1 MKREMPMP
9 LLSVQNLRLEAP
21 ARGLVLVDDLS
32 FELQAGEFLAVVGE
46 SGSGKTLAAR
56 SVLGLLPP
64 GVSQTAG
71 RLLLDGRDLSAL
83 KPQELRALRGPGIG
97 MVFQEPMVSLN
108 PALTIGAQMD
118 EGLRLH
124 TKLTAAERRA
134 RCLAMLERIQ
144 IRDPEGCLGAC
155 PHEFSGGM
163 RQRIML
169 ASVMLL
175 RPRLLIAD
183 EPTTALDTL
192 TQREVLDLM
201 VELARDQG
209 TAVLL
214 ITHNLG
220 LVARYAQRA
229 VVMEKGRLVEQG
241 DTQQVLFA
249 PKMAYTR
256 TLVEALPRRGAEPP
270 VQAGGPPLVEV
281 KQLSVEYAGRRRGL
295 FRRAVPHRALDG
307 IDLAIRPGETVAV
320 VGGSGSGKTTLGRA
334 LLRLVDSHGG
344 QIHWQGTDVRR
355 LSGSALR
362 PYRLA
367 CQLVFQ
373 DPYSSLDPRQR
384 IGQIVE
390 EPLKL
395 VPGLA
400 AGERLRRTEAMLA
413 EVGLAGF
420 GARFGHELSGGQRQ
434 RVAIARAL
442 VRGPSLV
449 VADEPVSA
457 LDMTIQAQVLRLFKQ
472 LQRQHGFACLFISHD
487 LAAVEQIADRVIVM
501 QAGRIVEQGGRNE
514 VFDAPR
520 HEYTRALLAA
530 TPAFAATGAS
540 GTISTGAAGST
551 GGAGRPGE
559 TGGLGGAMAAPISS

>member
-1 MKREMPMP
+1 MKRELLMP
-9 LLSVQNLRLEAP
+9 LLSVQGLTLEAP
-21 ARGLVLVDDLS
+21 ARGLKLVDDVS
-32 FELQAGEFLAVVGE
+32 FELQAGEVLALVGE

-64 GVSQTAG
+64 GVVRTGG
-71 RLLLDGRDLSAL
+71 RLLLDGRDLGAT
-83 KPQELRALRGPGIG
+83 KPEQLRALRGPGIG

-108 PALTIGAQMD
+108 PAHTIGAQME
-118 EGLRLH
+118 EGLKLH
-124 TKLTAAERRA
+124 TRLAAAERRR
-134 RCLAMLERIQ
+134 RCIAMLERIQ
-144 IRDPEGCLGAC
+144 IRDPQVCLRAY

-175 RPRLLIAD
+175 KPRLLIAD

-201 VELARDQG
+201 LELTREQQ

-229 VVMEKGRLVEQG
+229 VVMEKGKLIEQG
-241 DTQQVLFA
+241 ATAQVLFA
-249 PKMAYTR
+249 PRCDYTR
-256 TLVEALPRRGAEPP
+256 TLVDALPRRGAEPP
-270 VQAGGPPLVEV
+270 VEAIGAPLVEV
-281 KQLSVEYAGRRRGL
+281 KDLSVVYPGRRPGL
-295 FRRAVPHRALDG
+295 FRRSAGFRALDAV
-307 IDLAIRPGETVAV
+307 DLAIRPGETVAV

-344 QIHWQGTDVRR
+344 EIRWQGRDMRGLR
-355 LSGSALR
+355 GGALR
-362 PYRLA
+362 PFRMA

-384 IGQIVE
+384 IGEIVE
-390 EPLKL
+390 EPLRL
-395 VPGLA
+395 VPGLDA
-400 AGERLRRTEAMLA
+400 AERRRRTETMLA

-420 GARFGHELSGGQRQ
+420 AGRFGHELSGGQRQ

-442 VRGPSLV
+442 VRKPALV

-472 LQRQHGFACLFISHD
+472 LQREHGFACLFISHD
-487 LAAVEQIADRVIVM
+487 LAAVEQIADRVVVM
-501 QAGRIVEQGGRNE
+501 QSGRIVEQGSRDA
-514 VFDAPR
+514 VFDDPR

-530 TPAFAATGAS
+530 TPAFAATAPAAAC
-540 GTISTGAAGST
+540 TGA
-551 GGAGRPGE
+551 
-559 TGGLGGAMAAPISS
+559 

>member
-1 MKREMPMP
+1 MKRESVMP

-21 ARGLVLVDDLS
+21 SRGLVLVDDLS

-64 GVSQTAG
+64 GVVQTGG
-71 RLLLDGRDLSAL
+71 RLLLDGGDLSAL

-124 TKLTAAERRA
+124 TKLAAAERRT

-144 IRDPEGCLGAC
+144 IRDPAGCLGAY

-175 RPRLLIAD
+175 KPRLLIAD

-249 PKMAYTR
+249 PKTAYTR
-256 TLVEALPRRGAEPP
+256 TLVEALPRRSAEPP
-270 VQAGGPPLVEV
+270 VQTGGAPLVEV

-295 FRRAVPHRALDG
+295 FRRTATHRALDG
-307 IDLAIRPGETVAV
+307 VDLAIRPGETVAV

-355 LSGSALR
+355 LSGGALR
-362 PYRLA
+362 PFRLA

-384 IGQIVE
+384 IGEIVE

-395 VPGLA
+395 VPGLDA
-400 AGERLRRTEAMLA
+400 AERTRRTEAMLA

-487 LAAVEQIADRVIVM
+487 LAAVEQIADRVVVM
-501 QAGRIVEQGGRNE
+501 QAGRIVEQGSRDA

-530 TPAFAATGAS
+530 TPAFAAT
-540 GTISTGAAGST
+540 AG
-551 GGAGRPGE
+551 
-559 TGGLGGAMAAPISS
+559 LAAPIAS